1 MARKRKEYG
10 PSEGERMMREL
21 TEAARQIAA
30 EANAPRL
37 AQQLELF
44 KKLTICQYCQ
54 QPIHRVSFCGST
66 IWEHVI
72 SADARHGP
80 HPRTLCRTGSSDA
93 HATPYF
99 EDLITRFDVAFLRR
113 LRVQP

>member
-44 KKLTICQYCQ
+44 EKLTICQHCQ

-72 SADARHGP
+72 SADERHGP
-80 HPRTLCRTGSSDA
+80 FPRTLCQIRDSSA
-93 HATPYF
+93 QATPYF
-99 EDLITRFDVAFLRR
+99 EELITPYDVTFLRQ